1 MESIVE
7 LIRKRISCRTYK
19 DKVVE
24 KEKVEQLSDF
34 FSRNTTGPFGNTLRF
49 KILDLTELERKELKT
64 LGTYGVI
71 KGVRL
76 FIVGS
81 VTGGYRAMEDY
92 GYCMEKNILFATD
105 LGLGTCWLGGTFNRS
120 GFAGRM
126 NMADNELLPAVSP
139 IGYAK
144 DKRSR
149 TDNLFRFIAASNKR
163 KPWSELFFDGSF
175 KIPLVEE
182 REGKYAIPLESVRL
196 GPSASNRQPWRICR
210 EQDKD
215 MFDFYLERTKGYNKL
230 FGNIQLQNIDMGIAM
245 CHFELSAREIGLE
258 GKWKEDKPDI
268 QNDHMEYIVSW
279 VHL

>member
-1 MESIVE
+1 MKSIVE
-7 LIRKRISCRTYK
+7 LIRKRISCRTYE

-71 KGVRL
+71 KGARL

-92 GYCMEKNILFATD
+92 GYCMEKNILFAAD

-126 NMADNELLPAVSP
+126 NMTDNELLPAVSP

-149 TDNLFRFIAASNKR
+149 MDNLFRFIAASNKR
-163 KPWSELFFDGSF
+163 KSWSELFYDGSF
-175 KIPLVEE
+175 KIPLIEE
-182 REGKYAIPLESVRL
+182 RAEKFAIPLESVRL

-210 EQDKD
+210 EQDKNT
-215 MFDFYLERTKGYNKL
+215 FHFFLERTKGYNKL
-230 FGNIQLQNIDMGIAM
+230 FGNIQLQNIDMGISM

-258 GKWKEDKPDI
+258 GNWKEDKPDI
-268 QNDHMEYIVSW
+268 RSGHMEYIVSW